1 MLYDSGIMEA
11 NNVLN
16 TLSQALS
23 LIQLKYIYIA
33 IDERSSWVG
42 LLHIHHRLSFYLIIS
57 KKTKKQKRKKKHEIK
72 KINER
77 TQFNSMCC
85 LFPNDITTAD
95 VLVQDLLERKT
106 LLWFLTIHLSVC
118 SLDSTE
124 RCYWFPHDDSISIED
139 KPN

>member
-1 MLYDSGIMEA
+1 MLYDSGIMET

-23 LIQLKYIYIA
+23 LIQLKYIYCNWWA
-33 IDERSSWVG
+33 KLMSRVVAYSSSSLVLFDYFKENEKAEAEEETWD
-42 LLHIHHRLSFYLIIS
+42 
-57 KKTKKQKRKKKHEIK
+57 K

-77 TQFNSMCC
+77 TLFNSMCC